1 MSSGASRAA
10 IYEVLTISKDGKE
23 EPLQGKTVN
32 FNYYESLYSPVVSGN
47 LTYVDAG
54 GSTEDKKDN
63 LTSIKDGLPI
73 TALEDLK
80 VKIQTSFGTI
90 DFTKDPFKVTSSP
103 IMHQESNRQT
113 VLLTFVNEKELRNS
127 EVPVFDRYVGRI
139 SDSIRKILQ
148 QKLQISNDKIDIE
161 PTKNSY
167 GFVGKGRGAL
177 NIILDLCRRSVPVKG
192 DAGYF
197 FYQTQD
203 GFNYKSIDSLLS
215 QDPKQK
221 YLYYGALRSNVE
233 NSDNDF
239 NVLLAPKVKKD
250 QDITKALKDGT
261 YVNRNI
267 FFNPQTFEHSEVVF
281 SVDKDGVKKTLGG
294 DLPIKTGE
302 LKSFVK
308 TNHHILDIGS
318 FEVQNQIPNND
329 PREWQATSTM
339 RYNLLH
345 SIVMEIQ
352 IPCNSEL
359 RAGDVIELEI
369 ESIKEDMVQSPS
381 DEQQS
386 GKYLILHLCH
396 HFDSLRSFTSLTLV
410 RDSYGM
416 RRSKD

>member
-233 NSDNDF
+233 SSDNDF

-294 DLPIKTGE
+294 DLPIKTDE

-410 RDSYGM
+410 RDSYGI

>member
-23 EPLQGKTVN
+23 HPLQGKTVN

-54 GSTEDKKDN
+54 GSVEDKKEN

-80 VKIQTSFGTI
+80 VKIQTSFGTL
-90 DFTKDPFKVTSSP
+90 DFTRDPFKVTSSP

-113 VLLTFVNEKELRNS
+113 VLLTFVNEKELKNS

-233 NSDNDF
+233 SSDNDF

-294 DLPIKTGE
+294 DLPIKTNE

>member
-23 EPLQGKTVN
+23 HPLQGKTVN

-54 GSTEDKKDN
+54 GSVEDKKEN

-80 VKIQTSFGTI
+80 VKIQTSFGTL
-90 DFTKDPFKVTSSP
+90 DFTRDPFKVTSSP

-113 VLLTFVNEKELRNS
+113 VLLTFVNEKELKNS

-233 NSDNDF
+233 SSDNDF

-294 DLPIKTGE
+294 DLPIKTDE

-410 RDSYGM
+410 RDSYGI

>member
-10 IYEVLTISKDGKE
+10 IYEILTISKDGKE
-23 EPLQGKTVN
+23 IPLQGKTVN

-54 GSTEDKKDN
+54 GSTEDKKNN
-63 LTSIKDGLPI
+63 LASIKDGLPI

-233 NSDNDF
+233 SSDNDF

-294 DLPIKTGE
+294 DLPIKTDE

>member
-1 MSSGASRAA
+1 MAQKASAPA

-23 EPLQGKTVN
+23 VALQGKTIN
-32 FNYYESLYSPVVSGN
+32 FNYYESLYSPVVSAN
-47 LTYVDAG
+47 MMFVDAG
-54 GSTEDKKDN
+54 GSTADDKQN
-63 LTSIKDGLPI
+63 ITSIKEGLPI
-73 TALEDLK
+73 TALEDVQ
-80 VKIQTSFGTI
+80 VKIQTKFGTL
-90 DFTKDPFKVTSSP
+90 DFSKDPFKVTSSP

-113 VLLTFVNEKELRNS
+113 VLLTFVNDKELKNS
-127 EVPVFDRYVGRI
+127 EVPIFDRYVGKI
-139 SDSIRKILQ
+139 SDSIKKILLE
-148 QKLQISNDKIDIE
+148 KLQISNDKIDIE
-161 PTKNSY
+161 ATKNSY

-197 FYQTQD
+197 FFQTQD
-203 GFNYKSIDSLLS
+203 GFKYKSINSLLS
-215 QDPKQK
+215 QEPKQK
-221 YLYYGALRSNVE
+221 YLYYGAMRTNQE

-239 NVLLAPKVKKD
+239 KILLPPKVKKD
-250 QDITKALKDGT
+250 QDITKTLKDGT
-261 YVNRNI
+261 YVNRNV

-281 SVDKDGVKKTLGG
+281 SVNKDGVKKTLGG
-294 DLPIKTGE
+294 DLPIKPEDVKGFT
-302 LKSFVK
+302 K

-318 FEVQNQIPNND
+318 FETQNQNPNND
-329 PREWQATSTM
+329 PREWQASSTM

-352 IPCNSEL
+352 IPCNTEL
-359 RAGDVIELEI
+359 RAGDVIELDI

-386 GKYLILHLCH
+386 GKYLIMHLCH

-410 RDSYGM
+410 RDSYGI

>member
-54 GSTEDKKDN
+54 GSTEDKKEN

-80 VKIQTSFGTI
+80 VKIQTSFGTL
-90 DFTKDPFKVTSSP
+90 DFTRDPFKVTSSP

-113 VLLTFVNEKELRNS
+113 VLLTFVNEKELKNS

-139 SDSIRKILQ
+139 SDSIKKILQ

-203 GFNYKSIDSLLS
+203 GFKYKSIDSLLS
-215 QDPKQK
+215 QEPKQK

-267 FFNPQTFEHSEVVF
+267 FFNPQTFEHSEVIF

-294 DLPIKTGE
+294 DLPIKTDE

-318 FEVQNQIPNND
+318 FEVQNQNPNND

-369 ESIKEDMVQSPS
+369 ESIKEDMVQSPA

>member
-23 EPLQGKTVN
+23 HPLQGKTVN

-54 GSTEDKKDN
+54 GSVEDKKEN

-90 DFTKDPFKVTSSP
+90 DFTRDPFKVTSSP

-139 SDSIRKILQ
+139 SDSIKKILQ
-148 QKLQISNDKIDIE
+148 QKLQISDDKIDIE

-203 GFNYKSIDSLLS
+203 GFKYKSIDSLLS
-215 QDPKQK
+215 QEPKQK

-267 FFNPQTFEHSEVVF
+267 FFNPQTFEHSEVIF

-294 DLPIKTGE
+294 DLPIKTDE

-318 FEVQNQIPNND
+318 FEVQNQNPNND

-359 RAGDVIELEI
+359 RAGDIIELEI

-410 RDSYGM
+410 RDSYGI

>member
-10 IYEVLTISKDGKE
+10 IYEVLTISKEGKE
-23 EPLQGKTVN
+23 EPLTGKTVN

-80 VKIQTSFGTI
+80 VKIQTAFGTL

-113 VLLTFVNEKELRNS
+113 VLLTFVNDKELKNS
-127 EVPVFDRYVGRI
+127 EVPIFDRYVGKI
-139 SDSIRKILQ
+139 SDSIKKILLE
-148 QKLQISNDKIDIE
+148 KLQISNDKIDIE
-161 PTKNSY
+161 ATKNSY

-197 FYQTQD
+197 FFQTQD
-203 GFNYKSIDSLLS
+203 GFKYKSINSLLS
-215 QDPKQK
+215 QEPKQK
-221 YLYYGALRSNVE
+221 YLYYGAMKTNQE

-239 NVLLAPKVKKD
+239 KILLPPKVKKD
-250 QDITKALKDGT
+250 QDITKTLKDGT
-261 YVNRNI
+261 YVNRNV

-294 DLPIKTGE
+294 ELPIKTND

-318 FEVQNQIPNND
+318 FEVQNQNPNND
-329 PREWQATSTM
+329 PREWQASSTM

-352 IPCNSEL
+352 IPCNTEL
-359 RAGDVIELEI
+359 MAGDIIEIEI

-386 GKYLILHLCH
+386 GKYLIMHLCH

-410 RDSYGM
+410 RDSYGI

>member
-10 IYEVLTISKDGKE
+10 IYEVLTISKEGKE
-23 EPLQGKTVN
+23 EPLTGKTVN

-54 GSTEDKKDN
+54 GSVEDKKDN

-80 VKIQTSFGTI
+80 VKIQTAFGTL

-113 VLLTFVNEKELRNS
+113 VLLTFVNDKELKNS
-127 EVPVFDRYVGRI
+127 EVPIFDRYVGKI
-139 SDSIRKILQ
+139 SDSIKKILLE
-148 QKLQISNDKIDIE
+148 KLQISNDKIDIE
-161 PTKNSY
+161 ATKNSY

-197 FYQTQD
+197 FFQTQD
-203 GFNYKSIDSLLS
+203 GFKYKSINSLLS
-215 QDPKQK
+215 QEPKQK
-221 YLYYGALRSNVE
+221 YLYYGAMRTNQE

-239 NVLLAPKVKKD
+239 KILLPPKVKKD
-250 QDITKALKDGT
+250 QDITKTLKDGT
-261 YVNRNI
+261 YVNRNV

-294 DLPIKTGE
+294 ELPIKTND

-318 FEVQNQIPNND
+318 FEVQNQNPNND
-329 PREWQATSTM
+329 PREWQASSTM

-352 IPCNSEL
+352 IPCNTEL
-359 RAGDVIELEI
+359 MAGDVIEIEI
-369 ESIKEDMVQSPS
+369 ESIKEDKVQSPS

-386 GKYLILHLCH
+386 GKYLIMHLCH

-410 RDSYGM
+410 RDSYGI

>member
-10 IYEVLTISKDGKE
+10 IYEVLTISKEGKE
-23 EPLQGKTVN
+23 EPLTGKTVN

-80 VKIQTSFGTI
+80 VKIQTAFGTL

-113 VLLTFVNEKELRNS
+113 VLLTFVNDKELKNS
-127 EVPVFDRYVGRI
+127 EVPIFDRYVGKI
-139 SDSIRKILQ
+139 SDSIKKILLE
-148 QKLQISNDKIDIE
+148 KLQISNDKIDIE
-161 PTKNSY
+161 ATKNSY

-197 FYQTQD
+197 FFQTQD
-203 GFNYKSIDSLLS
+203 GFKYKSINSLLS
-215 QDPKQK
+215 QEPKQK
-221 YLYYGALRSNVE
+221 YLYYGAMRTNQE

-239 NVLLAPKVKKD
+239 KILLPPKVKKD
-250 QDITKALKDGT
+250 QDITKTLKDGT
-261 YVNRNI
+261 YVNRNV

-294 DLPIKTGE
+294 ELPIKTND

-318 FEVQNQIPNND
+318 FEVQNQNPNND
-329 PREWQATSTM
+329 PREWQASSTM

-352 IPCNSEL
+352 IPCNTEL
-359 RAGDVIELEI
+359 MAGDIIEIEI
-369 ESIKEDMVQSPS
+369 ESIKEDMAQSPS

-386 GKYLILHLCH
+386 GKYLIMHLCH

-410 RDSYGM
+410 RDSYGI

>member
-80 VKIQTSFGTI
+80 VKIQTSFGTL
-90 DFTKDPFKVTSSP
+90 DFTRDPFKVTSSP

-113 VLLTFVNEKELRNS
+113 VLLTFVNEKELKNS

-139 SDSIRKILQ
+139 SDSIKKILQ

-203 GFNYKSIDSLLS
+203 GFKYKSIDSLLS
-215 QDPKQK
+215 QEPKQK

-267 FFNPQTFEHSEVVF
+267 FFNPQTFEHSEVIF

-294 DLPIKTGE
+294 DLPIKTDE

-318 FEVQNQIPNND
+318 FEVQNQNPNND

-369 ESIKEDMVQSPS
+369 ESIKEDMVQSPA

-410 RDSYGM
+410 RDSYGI

>member
-23 EPLQGKTVN
+23 HPLQGKTVN

-47 LTYVDAG
+47 LTYGDGG
-54 GSTEDKKDN
+54 GSVEDKKEN

-80 VKIQTSFGTI
+80 VKIQTSFGTL
-90 DFTKDPFKVTSSP
+90 DFTRDPFKVTSSP

-203 GFNYKSIDSLLS
+203 GFKYKSIDSLLS

-239 NVLLAPKVKKD
+239 NILLAPKVKKD

-294 DLPIKTGE
+294 DLPIKTDE

-318 FEVQNQIPNND
+318 FEVQNQNPNND

-352 IPCNSEL
+352 IPCNAEL

-410 RDSYGM
+410 RDSYGI

>member
-23 EPLQGKTVN
+23 HPLQGKTVN

-54 GSTEDKKDN
+54 GSVEDKKEN

-80 VKIQTSFGTI
+80 VKIQTSFGTL
-90 DFTKDPFKVTSSP
+90 DFTRDPFKVTSSP

-203 GFNYKSIDSLLS
+203 GFKYKSIDSLLS

-233 NSDNDF
+233 SSDNDF

-267 FFNPQTFEHSEVVF
+267 FFNQQTFEHSEVVF

-294 DLPIKTGE
+294 DLPIKTDE

-396 HFDSLRSFTSLTLV
+396 HFDTLRSFTSMTLV

>member
-23 EPLQGKTVN
+23 HPLQGKTVN

-54 GSTEDKKDN
+54 GSVEDKKEN

-80 VKIQTSFGTI
+80 VKIQTSFGTL
-90 DFTKDPFKVTSSP
+90 DFTRDPFKVTSSP

-203 GFNYKSIDSLLS
+203 GFKYKSIDSLLS
-215 QDPKQK
+215 QEPKQK

-239 NVLLAPKVKKD
+239 NILLAPKVKKD

-267 FFNPQTFEHSEVVF
+267 FFNPQTFEHSEVIF

-294 DLPIKTGE
+294 DLPIKTDD

-318 FEVQNQIPNND
+318 FEVQNQNPNND

-352 IPCNSEL
+352 IPCNAEL

-410 RDSYGM
+410 RDSYGI